1 MNNLNLIIMVII
13 LVISE
18 TVIPVKTE
26 DRRSGL
32 KTEDQ
37 D

>member
-26 DRRSGL
+26 D
-32 KTEDQ
+32 
-37 D
+37 

>member
-1 MNNLNLIIMVII
+1 MNSLNLIIMVII

-26 DRRSGL
+26 D
-32 KTEDQ
+32 
-37 D
+37 